1 MSRLVLIVA
10 VVVAG
15 LLVAAVVASL
25 YAQDVYRPRNDD
37 ERVDLPVP
45 KPTRPTDWD
54 ESDTQEEEEQTGEDE
69 EDEDEEPPVEFFDE
83 EVEADKVVFVLD
95 KTGSMGWS
103 VGHPI
108 TDENGKVIQN
118 PSKWQHLVAEFRKSV
133 MGLSENAKFS
143 AVVYSC
149 GITNLRYASPPRVG
163 WMADAVMSIH
173 TLWGEVKD
181 ATPQNKAQAIS
192 WIGSFHPYGG
202 TPIHDA
208 VKRALKVK
216 GVETIILHTD
226 GVNTSLYGKWWQEID
241 GNLVWE
247 VPQAGKEIINSCK
260 AAGVTVYTFGH
271 CLATSSHYSNRVWN
285 LGKQMLKDVA
295 QATGGTFTEVR

>member
-1 MSRLVLIVA
+1 VSRLILIVA
-10 VVVAG
+10 VAWLLAVV
-15 LLVAAVVASL
+15 VVASI
-25 YAQDVYRPRNDD
+25 YAQDVYRPHNDD

-45 KPTRPTDWD
+45 KPTRPLNRDEQSPTEEEKRNSNEDD
-54 ESDTQEEEEQTGEDE
+54 ES
-69 EDEDEEPPVEFFDE
+69 EEPPIEFFDE
-83 EVEADKVVFVLD
+83 EVDADSVVFVLD

-103 VGHPI
+103 VGHAI
-108 TDENGKVIQN
+108 TDENGRVIQN
-118 PSKWQHLVAEFRKSV
+118 PSKWQQLVAEFKKSV

-149 GITNLRYASPPRVG
+149 SITNLRYASPPRVG
-163 WMADAVMSIH
+163 VMADAVMSIH
-173 TLWGEVKD
+173 TLWEDVKN
-181 ATPQNKAQAIS
+181 ATSRNRAQAIS
-192 WIGSFHPYGG
+192 WIDNFHPYGG

-208 VKRALKVK
+208 VKTALKVK

-226 GVNTSLYGKWWQEID
+226 GVNTSLYGKWWEEVD

-247 VPQAGKEIINSCK
+247 VPQAGKEIIKSCE
-260 AAGVTVYTFGH
+260 AVGVTVYTFGH
-271 CLATSSHYSNRVWN
+271 CLATSSHYSNKVWN